1 MWRKGRS
8 WFHSG
13 KEAGYL
19 LQMCADTPSSCLI
32 RYREAPAFSL
42 SVHLF
47 LSHTL
52 TCPSHF
58 SPMPPLPVLPSI
70 IPQWETLHVHL
81 MSPVFFFLF
90 FSPLPVQKRK
100 MIQTMEMST
109 HQLLVAISSRLP
121 QSQIRPQIKYKTETH
136 AYCIWMLIPFHE
148 ILNCFWHCISRGP
161 VFHVHIEI
169 YEVPALDKSRFID
182 FSGYILWNTDHFRNI
197 IQIYLIISF
206 SF

>member
-1 MWRKGRS
+1 MISISRNKVWRHWYQMCFLVLIGLLCIRGMWRKGRS

-58 SPMPPLPVLPSI
+58 SLMPPLPVLPSI

-81 MSPVFFFLF
+81 MSPVFFFFPPPCPKEKDDPDNGNEHTPAVGSDQLTLT
-90 FSPLPVQKRK
+90 SVPD
-100 MIQTMEMST
+100 QT
-109 HQLLVAISSRLP
+109 
-121 QSQIRPQIKYKTETH
+121 
-136 AYCIWMLIPFHE
+136 
-148 ILNCFWHCISRGP
+148 
-161 VFHVHIEI
+161 
-169 YEVPALDKSRFID
+169 
-182 FSGYILWNTDHFRNI
+182 TD
-197 IQIYLIISF
+197 
-206 SF
+206 